1 MFMVREGCPDDAPGL
16 AGLRATWAAEQE
28 PGSTKDP
35 DFEDNFRE
43 WMDANPR
50 KFFVAQR
57 DGQLVGMLNLMIFE
71 RMPKPGKEPSRWVYL
86 GNIYVLPEYRNA
98 GIGSRLVQASVEFSQ
113 SINAARMVL
122 SPSAESRGFY
132 ARLGFQAAEELNIR
146 RF

>member
-1 MFMVREGCPDDAPGL
+1 
-16 AGLRATWAAEQE
+16 
-28 PGSTKDP
+28 
-35 DFEDNFRE
+35 
-43 WMDANPR
+43 MDANPR
-50 KFFVAQR
+50 KFFVAER

-86 GNIYVLPEYRNA
+86 GNAYVLPEYRNA

-132 ARLGFQAAEELNIR
+132 ARLGFQAAEELNVR